1 MKHQQQQQHLLFP
14 TYKLWTCSPN
24 AHMFSYQAQAQAN
37 FCCLF
42 KDQAD
47 DTIACSAIER
57 ATPTIQILTQKLQN
71 RVKPFFSSKECRDD
85 FFHCF
90 VFSPFFRSFYFW
102 HFWPELVFLMSPSSG
117 LPPPSPSWGRGS
129 VLMVCRWRHH
139 SSFEFGA
146 TTLAQTTTQQKK
158 TSCSNCNH
166 TKHVKAF

>member
-57 ATPTIQILTQKLQN
+57 ATPTIQTLTQKLQN
-71 RVKPFFSSKECRDD
+71 RVKPFFLKRMSRR
-85 FFHCF
+85 FFSLFCF
-90 VFSPFFRSFYFW
+90 FSIFSIVLFLTFLAGARVFNVTELRTSPSE
-102 HFWPELVFLMSPSSG
+102 PELRSRLGFDG
-117 LPPPSPSWGRGS
+117 L
-129 VLMVCRWRHH
+129 
-139 SSFEFGA
+139 
-146 TTLAQTTTQQKK
+146 
-158 TSCSNCNH
+158 
-166 TKHVKAF
+166 